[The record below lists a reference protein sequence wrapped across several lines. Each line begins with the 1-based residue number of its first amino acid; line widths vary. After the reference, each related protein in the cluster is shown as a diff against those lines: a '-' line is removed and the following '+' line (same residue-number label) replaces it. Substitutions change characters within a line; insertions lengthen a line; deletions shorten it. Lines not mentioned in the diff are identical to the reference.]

1 MSKQP
6 RVVHTP
12 GEQSPPADPA
22 TQTSD
27 GQAGQDAAGAV
38 QDDGDDELASLRAE
52 VAALKADKAARAE
65 RDAQIAA
72 SDKAAMSEKLTSNKP
87 TAGLRAVDVD
97 PTKIKRAVL
106 TLDGWVCPVE
116 APQYNARR

>member
-12 GEQSPPADPA
+12 GEQPPPADPA
-22 TQTSD
+22 TQVGD
-27 GQAGQDAAGAV
+27 GQAGQDGGGTEKPV
-38 QDDGDDELASLRAE
+38 VDELASLQAE
-52 VAALKADKAARAE
+52 VAMLRAEKAQRAE

-116 APQYNARR
+116 APQYNAHR